1 MDGRAA
7 CEWWPNGRG
16 LCTLNLFRGLRL
28 MLDRSNRLRDG
39 GGGRNR
45 HVSRD
50 AGSRRRWG
58 LGLPARGFNRG
69 LRDRRRLNLF
79 QCRAVFLGSLDH
91 RSIPGEMFPHQ
102 RLDVFIDGAG
112 VRFLLDYTERRQ
124 EFEDL
129 MGRNLQLSRQLVDA
143 DLTHR

>member
-1 MDGRAA
+1 MLGRAS
-7 CEWWPNGRG
+7 W
-16 LCTLNLFRGLRL
+16 
-28 MLDRSNRLRDG
+28 LRDG
-39 GGGRNR
+39 GGGRYR
-45 HVSRD
+45 RVSRD
-50 AGSRRRWG
+50 AGSRRRRG
-58 LGLPARGFNRG
+58 LCLPALGFNRG

-79 QCRAVFLGSLDH
+79 QCRAVFLGSLDP
-91 RSIPGEMFPHQ
+91 SAISGEMFPHQ